1 MSLEHILFKILSLM
15 PISFLRFVGYSRLG
29 SKMVMFLKKRGEKNK
44 KPFDIGD
51 GIKIYADYTNP
62 RELNLIL
69 GKGREDAT
77 KEVFLNNIKKDG
89 VVIDCGA
96 NIGEFSLIAA
106 KQVSPN
112 GLVISIEPSKSIVTK
127 LKENFLLNNFHNF
140 KIIEIAVS
148 DKVAKSVLYEHGVS
162 ELSSLDP
169 NLLDKPATN
178 TIEIQ
183 VDTLDNVIASNNID
197 SVAMLKMDIDG
208 YEHEAFLG
216 CAEAFKKNI
225 IKNILCEV
233 HYGLLKKKGIDEEKI
248 YDLLKSNGFTIKI
261 IDKDEVG
268 KTVHIL
274 ATNKKTA

>member
-1 MSLEHILFKILSLM
+1 M
-15 PISFLRFVGYSRLG
+15 PISFLRFVGYSRVG
-29 SKMVMFLKKRGEKNK
+29 SKLAMFLKKRGEKNK

-51 GIKIYADYTNP
+51 GIKIYADYMNP

-69 GKGREDAT
+69 GKDREDAI
-77 KEVFLNNIKKDG
+77 KEAFLNNIKKDD

-96 NIGEFSLIAA
+96 NVGEFSLIAA
-106 KQVSPN
+106 KKVGPT
-112 GLVISIEPSKSIVTK
+112 GLVISIEPSKLISKK
-127 LKENFLLNNFHNF
+127 LKENFSINDFHNF
-140 KIIEIAVS
+140 KILEIAVS
-148 DKVAKSVLYEHGVS
+148 DKVTKTILYECGVS

-169 NLLDKPATN
+169 NLLDKPVTN

-183 VDTLDNVIASNNID
+183 VDTLDNVISSNNID
-197 SVAMLKMDIDG
+197 SIAMLKMDIDG

-216 CAEAFKKNI
+216 CLESFKKNI
-225 IKNILCEV
+225 IKNIICEV
-233 HYGLLKKKGIDEEKI
+233 HYSLLKKKRIDEEKI

-274 ATNKKTA
+274 ATNKNT